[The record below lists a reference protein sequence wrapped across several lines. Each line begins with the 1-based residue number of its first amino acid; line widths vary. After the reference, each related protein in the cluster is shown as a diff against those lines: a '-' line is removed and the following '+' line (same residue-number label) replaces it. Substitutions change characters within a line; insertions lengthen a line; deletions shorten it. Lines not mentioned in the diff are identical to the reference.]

1 METKKD
7 YQHRLPEHEEHL
19 LEQHYD
25 HDAAA
30 APLAAAPVAAAA
42 AAAPVS
48 RGLAWLGWCVAALV
62 AVGVM
67 FAGVYL
73 AQHYGNRPDG
83 ESMLAVSGAGGNNL
97 DKQYVAGISSATAT
111 KTAAEAA
118 SAASSSAATAASAS
132 SAASAASAVDYV
144 YYFENNNSTIAD
156 NKELNELA
164 DRVAGTDADITV
176 TGYADPT
183 GSAAYNQRL
192 SERRADNVARYLV
205 AHGVDKSHIK
215 TIGAGQT
222 DAFADYASDRRAE
235 IHVE

>member
-7 YQHRLPEHEEHL
+7 YQQRLPEHEEHL

-30 APLAAAPVAAAA
+30 APLAAAPVAATAT
-42 AAAPVS
+42 APVS

-97 DKQYVAGISSATAT
+97 DRQYVAGISSAAGA
-111 KTAAEAA
+111 KTAAV
-118 SAASSSAATAASAS
+118 SS
-132 SAASAASAVDYV
+132 ASAASASVAVAGNSAAVVSPTDYV

-215 TIGAGQT
+215 TVGAGQT